1 MEQFDPGL
9 VEIRGYYQAGFF
21 RSLKELS
28 FSNRLLDSL
37 DRTGIQYI
45 GDLISSSEEEI
56 IRIPNLGEKSIKELN
71 EFMNINNLNFSTK
84 LPFWRISFKWGR
96 DIEGSRLLNIPEKS
110 RESEYYKCF
119 RTTSLAYFEERAVYD
134 KKPLKTSFF
143 RTFSEIDDERLSLI
157 MSYRYGVN
165 NPIISYKKVAEM
177 LEITQSRVAC
187 IEGEALAKI
196 RDRNTWPLTLEMRLK
211 NLFSKV
217 DKIILDE
224 LEHMDSWFSGF
235 SHNLKGLEK
244 LIFGF
249 ARINNMTVHSE
260 NKRRVLVL
268 STSSETPTYIC
279 KSFSNERVESLF
291 KSDGISKD
299 ESSIRTKELEIFLN
313 NRKETNLQY

>member
-9 VEIRGYYQAGFF
+9 VEIRGYYQAGLF
-21 RSLKELS
+21 RGLKELS

-37 DRTGIQYI
+37 DREGIQYI

-71 EFMNINNLNFSTK
+71 EFMNINNLNLSTK
-84 LPFWRISFKWGR
+84 LPFWRISFKCGR
-96 DIEGSRLLNIPEKS
+96 DEGSRLLYIPEKF

-119 RTTSLAYFEERAVYD
+119 RATSLAYFEERAVYD
-134 KKPLKTSFF
+134 KTPLKTSFF
-143 RTFSEIDDERLSLI
+143 LTFSEIDDERLSLI

-177 LEITQSRVAC
+177 LEITHSRVAC

-224 LEHMDSWFSGF
+224 LEYMDSWFSGF
-235 SHNLKGLEK
+235 SHNLNSLEK

-249 ARINNMTVHSE
+249 ARINNLTVHSE

-268 STSSETPTYIC
+268 SNSSEIPTYIC

-291 KSDGISKD
+291 KSDRISKD
-299 ESSIRTKELEIFLN
+299 ESSIRIKELEIFLN
-313 NRKETNLQY
+313 NHKEPSL